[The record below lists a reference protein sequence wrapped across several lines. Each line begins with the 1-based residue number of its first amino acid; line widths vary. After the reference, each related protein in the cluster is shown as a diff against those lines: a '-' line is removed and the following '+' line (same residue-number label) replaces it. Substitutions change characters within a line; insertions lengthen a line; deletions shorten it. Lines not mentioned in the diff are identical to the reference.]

1 MNMKWSEADG
11 EGLGEKRKKCARVK
25 KERFQE
31 QLMSSLCGEVS
42 DTVMKLVASRF

>member
-1 MNMKWSEADG
+1 MQTAERWGRHVREGEKRDVKMKRSEADG

-31 QLMSSLCGEVS
+31 QLM
-42 DTVMKLVASRF
+42 